1 MTYQSEFIH
10 PLLGVS
16 FRNSVSLFIALQ
28 HFWKLSVS
36 TFDQPSPE
44 VPSTNMDLPQSPHG

>member
-44 VPSTNMDLPQSPHG
+44 VPSTNMD